1 MTITKFIVIAIIG
14 YLLGS
19 VNTSLVV
26 GKFYSVD
33 VRKHGSGNAGI
44 TNTYRTLGKSAAL
57 FVLVG
62 DVLKG
67 VLSCLLGY
75 LIAGKTGAIVGGG
88 FSIIGHNWP
97 LYFGFK
103 GGKGVLTSFAVMVF
117 IDWKLA
123 GIVFIVFLIIF
134 LLTKYVSLS
143 SIIGALALPITAILL
158 NRDLEVVIFSVLLSL
173 ILIARHHSNIERL
186 LKRTEPKFSRK
197 AG

>member
-1 MTITKFIVIAIIG
+1 
-14 YLLGS
+14 
-19 VNTSLVV
+19 
-26 GKFYSVD
+26 
-33 VRKHGSGNAGI
+33 
-44 TNTYRTLGKSAAL
+44 
-57 FVLVG
+57 
-62 DVLKG
+62 
-67 VLSCLLGY
+67 
-75 LIAGKTGAIVGGG
+75 
-88 FSIIGHNWP
+88 
-97 LYFGFK
+97 
-103 GGKGVLTSFAVMVF
+103 MVF

-134 LLTKYVSLS
+134 LLTKYVSLR